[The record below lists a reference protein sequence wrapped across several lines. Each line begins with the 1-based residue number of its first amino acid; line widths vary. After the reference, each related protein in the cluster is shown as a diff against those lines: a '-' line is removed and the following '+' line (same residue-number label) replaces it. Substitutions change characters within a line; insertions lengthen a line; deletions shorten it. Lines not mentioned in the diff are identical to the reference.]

1 MIEKVKAYIAKEIG
15 LEPHTTVF
23 IALSGGADSTALL
36 LVMKELGYKL
46 HALHCNFHLRREE
59 SNRDQIFV
67 EELCKQNDVP
77 LSVRHFETEAY
88 AKQHGV
94 SIEMAARDLRYG
106 WFREELEQ
114 FGIQNS
120 QLKTDGLDAFVAVAH
135 HCDDQAETLIL
146 NLLRGTGLRGM
157 AGMQPKSDGII
168 RPLLCLSRE
177 EILAYLKSREQSFV
191 TDSTNSE
198 RTYLRN
204 RIRLDV
210 IPLLQEINPAAVE
223 HLCLAQD
230 NVRDSLPYYIKGVKS
245 AYGELGITEERFPL
259 SALNASCSA
268 LLHEWLADKGFNSSQ
283 EEEMLLAAKSEV
295 GKMWT
300 SKTHKVLRDREVL
313 IQTRIHNSKAKVLPK
328 LRQEMVSCIGET
340 GPNVA
345 YFDADLI
352 TKPIEV
358 RLVRKG
364 DSFVPFGM
372 KGRKLVSDYLT
383 DIKLNRFEKAETFV
397 ATQGEDIIWLVGHR
411 SDNRYRVTDATKRIL
426 KLSVDNC

>member
-15 LEPHTTVF
+15 LEPHATVF

-36 LVMKELGYKL
+36 LIMKELGYKL

-59 SNRDQIFV
+59 SNRDQNFV

-120 QLKTDGLDAFVAVAH
+120 QLKTDGLEAFVAVAH

-245 AYGELGITEERFPL
+245 AFGELGITEEYFPL
-259 SALNASCSA
+259 SALKSYCST
-268 LLHEWLADKGFNSSQ
+268 LLHEWLADKGLNGSQ
-283 EEEMLLAAKSEV
+283 EEEMLLAAESEV

-300 SKTHKVLRDREVL
+300 SKTHKVLRDREAL
-313 IQTRIHNSKAKVLPK
+313 IQTEIHNSKAKVLPK
-328 LRQEMVSCIGET
+328 ICQEMVSCIGET

-352 TKPIEV
+352 TKPIEI
-358 RLVRKG
+358 RLVREG

-383 DIKLNRFEKAETFV
+383 DVKLNRFEKAETFV